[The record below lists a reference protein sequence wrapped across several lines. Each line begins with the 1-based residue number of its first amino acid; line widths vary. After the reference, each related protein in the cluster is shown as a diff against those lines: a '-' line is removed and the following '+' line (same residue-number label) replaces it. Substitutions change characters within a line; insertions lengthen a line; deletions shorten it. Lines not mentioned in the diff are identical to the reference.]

1 MVRNDRIQRQTE
13 ISSKYKKTKGTL
25 MKLIFALCLVFSLTN
40 CTTVG
45 FHDNKVRNAID
56 FGEEQTLN
64 VCVFYED
71 TISKSEVADLEIDWA
86 QELALYK
93 IKLQFKKTKKV
104 ERFAFFG
111 TDVLDQLRKY
121 KLGPDCDRIVY
132 MVG

>member
-1 MVRNDRIQRQTE
+1 MLLLKRSFLRLFLLIIFS
-13 ISSKYKKTKGTL
+13 IS
-25 MKLIFALCLVFSLTN
+25 N

-45 FHDNKVRNAID
+45 FHDNKLRQSID

-71 TISKSEVADLEIDWA
+71 TIDKSEVAELERDWA

-104 ERFAFFG
+104 ERFAF
-111 TDVLDQLRKY
+111 TV
-121 KLGPDCDRIVY
+121 
-132 MVG
+132 